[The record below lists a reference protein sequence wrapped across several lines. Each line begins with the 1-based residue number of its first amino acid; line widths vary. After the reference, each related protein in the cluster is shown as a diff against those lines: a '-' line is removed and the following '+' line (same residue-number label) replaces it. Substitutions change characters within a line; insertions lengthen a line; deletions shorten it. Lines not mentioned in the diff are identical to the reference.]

1 MLSVEGLNAW
11 YGKSQVV
18 NDVAFKVERG
28 KTLALLGRNGV
39 GKTTTFRA
47 LMGLVNRS
55 GSVALDGSQLAGLPA
70 YKIARA
76 GLAYVPQGRDLFPN
90 LTVEENLRLAWH
102 GAKFDNDVLQRG
114 ISHFP
119 PLTELLSRLARNL
132 SGGEQ
137 QMVAI
142 GRALLN
148 QPAAILMDE
157 PTEGL
162 SPLFQEKVG
171 AVLEQIK
178 ASNIAV
184 VLVEQ
189 NLNLALSTCDEVCFM
204 ERGGIVHKCSA
215 ADAKSPEL
223 LETFLGVGR
232 LLHS

>member
-1 MLSVEGLNAW
+1 MLTVDGLNAW

-18 NDVAFKVERG
+18 NDVAFEVKRG
-28 KTLALLGRNGV
+28 KTLGLLGRNGV
-39 GKTTTFRA
+39 GKTTTIRA
-47 LMGLVNRS
+47 LMGLVTRT
-55 GSVALDGSQLAGLPA
+55 GRVTLDGSQLGSLPV
-70 YKIARA
+70 YKIARS
-76 GLAYVPQGRDLFPN
+76 GLAYVPQGRHLFPH

-102 GAKFDNDVLQRG
+102 GAKFDDDVLERG
-114 ISHFP
+114 IGHFP
-119 PLTELLSRLARNL
+119 PLSELLNRLAGNL

-148 QPAAILMDE
+148 QPSAILMDE

-171 AVLEQIK
+171 AVIERIK

-189 NLNLALSTCDEVCFM
+189 NLNLALNTCDEVCFI
-204 ERGGIVHKCSA
+204 ERGSIVHECSA
-215 ADAKSPEL
+215 AEAKSPAL
-223 LETFLGVGR
+223 LETFLGVGGSLR
-232 LLHS
+232 T

>member
-1 MLSVEGLNAW
+1 MLTVDRLSAW

-18 NDVAFKVERG
+18 NDVAFEVACG
-28 KTLALLGRNGV
+28 KTLGLLGRNGV
-39 GKTTTFRA
+39 GKTTTIRA
-47 LMGLVNRS
+47 LMGLVSRTGQVTLN
-55 GSVALDGSQLAGLPA
+55 GSQLGSLPV
-70 YKIARA
+70 YKIARS
-76 GLAYVPQGRDLFPN
+76 GLAYVPQGRHLFPH

-102 GAKFDNDVLQRG
+102 GAKFDDGVLERG
-114 ISHFP
+114 IGHFP
-119 PLTELLSRLARNL
+119 PLSELLNRLAGNL

-142 GRALLN
+142 GRALFN

-171 AVLEQIK
+171 AVIERIK

-189 NLNLALSTCDEVCFM
+189 NLNLALNTCDDVCFM
-204 ERGGIVHKCSA
+204 ERGSIVHKCSA
-215 ADAKSPEL
+215 VEAKSPAL
-223 LETFLGVGR
+223 LETFLGVGGALR
-232 LLHS
+232 T